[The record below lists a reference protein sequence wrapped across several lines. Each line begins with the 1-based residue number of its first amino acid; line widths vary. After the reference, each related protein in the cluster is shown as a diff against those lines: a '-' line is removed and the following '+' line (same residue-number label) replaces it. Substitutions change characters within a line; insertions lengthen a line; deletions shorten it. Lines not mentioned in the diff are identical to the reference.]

1 MTAGTKLRHS
11 LLGRKAMTNLD
22 CILKSCDITLHSTI
36 HIVTAMVFPLSC
48 MNVSVGPE
56 KRLSAE
62 ELILLNCSAG
72 KDSSESLGQ

>member
-1 MTAGTKLRHS
+1 MKFEDF
-11 LLGRKAMTNLD
+11 LLGRKSMANLD
-22 CILKSCDITLHSTI
+22 SILKSSGITWSI
-36 HIVTAMVFPLSC
+36 KVQIVKAMVFPLSC